1 MAGGIKELSREFGKK
16 DIYRI
21 SPSVLKVMDNWNV
34 RKPGPSKDD
43 HVRYL
48 ADSIKE
54 VGIKIPLTIRMEN
67 DIPYVVDG
75 ECRLLGTLLAISEG
89 ADIVSI
95 PVMMEDRYANNEDR
109 VMTMLTCNGGKPLTV
124 PEKAEAFKRLLAY
137 GWDEKKIALKSGVGI
152 QTVRNTLNF
161 SSLDPEL
168 QQMVSSGQVSATLV
182 NQVVASEGQEQ
193 AKDKLRDAVE
203 QSTANGKKKATRKDI
218 VTQAI
223 KKTTTTTSTT
233 GTTKINWNSFGP
245 RLQIALRMICDA
257 PIHDKGKV
265 QNAIAEASGLLD
277 EMDEIIGE

>member
-1 MAGGIKELSREFGKK
+1 MGIKDLSREFGKK
-16 DIYRI
+16 DIYRV
-21 SPSVLKVMDNWNV
+21 SPHALKVMDNWNV
-34 RKPGPSKDD
+34 RQPGASKDD

-54 VGIKIPLTIRMEN
+54 VGVKIPLTIRMEN
-67 DIPYVVDG
+67 DIPYIVDG

-109 VMTMLTCNGGKPLTV
+109 IITMLTCNGGKQLNI

-152 QTVRNTLNF
+152 QTVKNILNF

-168 QQMVSSGQVSATLV
+168 QSMVSNGQVSATLV
-182 NQVVASEGQEQ
+182 NQVVAQEGQEQ
-193 AKDKLRDAVE
+193 AKDKLKDAVE
-203 QSTANGKKKATRKDI
+203 QSTAKGKKKATKKDI
-218 VTQAI
+218 EGQADKSEPGVNY
-223 KKTTTTTSTT
+223 KKW
-233 GTTKINWNSFGP
+233 GL
-245 RLQIALRMICDA
+245 RLLIALRTICDA

-265 QNAIAEASGLLD
+265 QQAIAEANELLQ
-277 EMDEIIGE
+277 EIENG

>member
-1 MAGGIKELSREFGKK
+1 MAGIKELSKDFGKK

-34 RKPGPSKDD
+34 RQPGQSKDD

-75 ECRLLGTLLAISEG
+75 ECRLLATLLAISEG
-89 ADIVSI
+89 VDIVSI

-109 VMTMLTCNGGKPLTV
+109 VMTMLTCNGGKPLTI

-137 GWDEKKIALKSGVGI
+137 GWDEKKIALKSGVSI
-152 QTVRNTLNF
+152 QTVKSILNF

-193 AKDKLRDAVE
+193 AKDKLKDAVE
-203 QSTANGKKKATRKDI
+203 SSVAKGRKKATKKDI
-218 VTQAI
+218 VTQT
-223 KKTTTTTSTT
+223 TTTTTSTDN
-233 GTTKINWNSFGP
+233 INWTAWGP
-245 RLQIALRMICDA
+245 RLLIALRGICDA

-265 QNAIAEASGLLD
+265 QNMIAEANGLLA
-277 EMDEIIGE
+277 EMDGDE